1 MKITKIETIV
11 LRIPYSTGG
20 SSQADAWG
28 GKAWSTADCLLV
40 RVETDAGITG
50 WGEAFGYNVISATR
64 AILDDVIAPMVIG
77 QPADAIEPLMLDLHR
92 KLHIFGRG
100 GPVIYA
106 LSGLDIALWDIAG
119 KSAGLPL
126 HRLLGGASRPEM
138 PCYASL
144 IRYGEPD
151 LVRMHVRRAIDEGFA
166 DVKLH
171 EIDLACIRAAREAAG
186 PGPRLMLDVN
196 CPWTLQEAIAL
207 SPALAD
213 VAPFWLE
220 EPVWPPEDVSALAR
234 VRQACG
240 LPIAAGEN
248 AATLAQFQQLL
259 RAEAVDVIQPSPA
272 KMGGVSELVKVFTL
286 AAAHNVRVVPHSF
299 YDGPAFLATVHVAAA
314 LQREPLVEWRYFD
327 LEALLFGPAGRPA
340 KGRMTVPTGAGL
352 GLDPDPGVIA
362 RYRVA

>member
-1 MKITKIETIV
+1 MKITKLDTIV

-28 GKAWSTADCLLV
+28 GKAWATADCLLV
-40 RVETDAGITG
+40 RVETDAGIAG
-50 WGEAFGYNVISATR
+50 WGEAFGYNVIPATR
-64 AILDDVIAPMVIG
+64 TILDDVIAPMVIG
-77 QPADAIEPLMLDLHR
+77 ARADAIEPLLLDLHK

-119 KSAGLPL
+119 KAAGLPL
-126 HRLLGGASRPEM
+126 HRLIGGAARTDM

-144 IRYGEPD
+144 IRYGEPG
-151 LVRMHVRRAIDEGFA
+151 LVARQVERALGDGFA

-171 EIDLACIRAAREAAG
+171 EIDLACIRAARQAAG
-186 PGPRLMLDVN
+186 AAPRIMLDVN

-207 SPALAD
+207 GPELAA
-213 VAPFWLE
+213 VNPFWLE
-220 EPVWPPEDVSALAR
+220 EPVWPPEDASALAR

-240 LPIAAGEN
+240 IPIAAGEN
-248 AATLAQFQQLL
+248 AATLAQFQQLM

-272 KMGGVSELVKVFTL
+272 KMGGVSELAKVFAL

-327 LEALLFGPAGRPA
+327 LEAPLFGPAGRPS
-340 KGRMTVPTGAGL
+340 KGRILVPAGPGL
-352 GLDPDPGVIA
+352 GLDPDPAVVA